1 MQPKPY
7 DFECVAALNIP
18 VLRPQRSS
26 PFCSTFQTRFCMS
39 SFCTHVLGFVCWFLL
54 LFSFSSMHYHD
65 VKQSF
70 MLKYFI

>member
-39 SFCTHVLGFVCWFLL
+39 SFCVKFCLLVFVVVF
-54 LFSFSSMHYHD
+54 F
-65 VKQSF
+65 
-70 MLKYFI
+70 FIHALP